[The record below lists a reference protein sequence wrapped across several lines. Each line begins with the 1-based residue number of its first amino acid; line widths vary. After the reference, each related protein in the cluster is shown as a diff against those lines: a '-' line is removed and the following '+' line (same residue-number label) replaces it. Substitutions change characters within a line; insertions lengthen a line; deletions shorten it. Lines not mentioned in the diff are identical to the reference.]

1 MILIITEVETR
12 ELLSGSVFAVELPVD
27 SPVTEVEMQELGAP
41 TTEITF
47 VGLQGPPGPVRP
59 ASGVS
64 VTPSSGISSTNV
76 QDALEELSAEIANGS
91 PGGGGNV
98 TGGDNHDH
106 SGGDGAQIA
115 YGSLSGTPDLGNAS
129 SLDVGTGPNTVAA
142 GDDPRIVKAVDLATV
157 AGIVLAF
164 G

>member
-1 MILIITEVETR
+1 MIIITEVETR
-12 ELLSGSVFAVELPVD
+12 ELLSGSVLAVELQVD
-27 SPVTEVEMQELGAP
+27 LPITEVEMQELGAP

-64 VTPSSGISSTNV
+64 VTPGSEITSTNV
-76 QDALEELSAEIANGS
+76 QDALEELADAITNVD

-98 TGGDNHDH
+98 TGGDAHDH
-106 SGGDGAQIA
+106 SDGDGAQIA
-115 YGSLSGTPDLGNAS
+115 YGSLSGRPNLGNAS
-129 SLDVGTGPNTVAA
+129 SLDVGTTANTVAA
-142 GDDPRIVKAVDLATV
+142 GDDPRIVNAVDLATV